1 LIQKTGFTKYK
12 EEEME
17 QYYMNIY
24 TGSVGTYDEWWSF
37 DKDGRTVNA
46 VDAGE
51 VVRVDWNA
59 MKDCWEEAK

>member
-1 LIQKTGFTKYK
+1 
-12 EEEME
+12 ME
-17 QYYMNIY
+17 QYYMNIF